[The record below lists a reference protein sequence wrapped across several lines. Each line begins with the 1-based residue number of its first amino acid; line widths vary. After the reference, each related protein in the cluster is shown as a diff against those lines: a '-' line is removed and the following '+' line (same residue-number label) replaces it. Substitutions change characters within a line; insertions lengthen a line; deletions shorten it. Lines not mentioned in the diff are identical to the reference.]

1 MCLQHQGY
9 TGQLS
14 SVYIND
20 IALLKLTTEVTSS
33 DQVSEIRVAADDNKI
48 GPDTE
53 CFITG
58 WGISEKSKLLTDVFS
73 MNQYIRT

>member
-1 MCLQHQGY
+1 MDSLFFIYYINHHLCLQHQGY

-20 IALLKLTTEVTSS
+20 IALLKLSTEVTSS
-33 DQVSEIRVAADDNKI
+33 DQVSEIRVAADDNTI

-53 CFITG
+53 C
-58 WGISEKSKLLTDVFS
+58 L
-73 MNQYIRT
+73 